1 MVKAHY
7 LLFLLP
13 ALLVSVAT
21 AQEDVL
27 RLQPYSGP
35 GTFINE
41 QLVQD
46 SVNNGGIPA
55 NRVYELRRGSLYLAN
70 RTYIVNAGENLRM
83 RANDSLGNRPVI
95 MLYETGLSPNPQ
107 NPPGNFIDLR
117 GGLEFKNI
125 ILSGYFEPLDTNL
138 NNLQGAL
145 ITVATAGAGATITLD
160 SCIITNT
167 NGNHIR
173 TNGATHWVKITNCIF
188 ANMGYLGRSNLG
200 AGKGLDLRDA
210 SHDSLIILNST
221 FVNWQD
227 RVVRHYNFSNPLA
240 GTGPINYLRI
250 EHNTFVNG
258 QSYHGFMSLGSMGP
272 RAIIK
277 NNLMVDHFSLGNDS
291 DVTRQA
297 EFVNNLEVDAW
308 GGPRM
313 AWIFTT
319 PNDSTQWTI
328 AKNYYVVTPECQS
341 FYDSASILP
350 IIADPPLTVGS
361 PLTYHINSKLGADSI
376 NAFTEINL
384 TLNNT
389 PKVMKVANQ
398 WYRSPSGG
406 AKTKN
411 TPDAT
416 LWNNGFDFDRRGWQ
430 YFNDTLDCAYST
442 GSAAYTAADGAY
454 PVGDLNWFP
463 SRYAAWL
470 NDPVSSVRFGNG
482 IPASFELAQNYPNP
496 FNPATTITY
505 AVPREA
511 KVKLE
516 VFDLLGRRVATLVDG
531 LQEVGT
537 HSVSFGGSG
546 LASGVY
552 LYRLSAPDQMI
563 TKKMVL
569 MK

>member
-1 MVKAHY
+1 MVKTQY
-7 LLFLLP
+7 LLFLLLV
-13 ALLVSVAT
+13 LLPCVAT

-27 RLQPYSGP
+27 RLQPYTVP

-46 SVNNGGIPA
+46 SINNGGIPA

-70 RTYIVNAGENLRM
+70 ATYTVNAGQSLRM

-95 MLYETGLSPNPQ
+95 MLYETGLPPNPQ
-107 NPPGNFIDLR
+107 NPPGNLIDLR
-117 GGLEFKNI
+117 GNLDFKNI
-125 ILSGYFEPLDTNL
+125 ILSGYYEPIDTNL
-138 NNLQGAL
+138 NNLGGAL
-145 ITVATAGAGATITLD
+145 ITVATAGAGATISLD
-160 SCIITNT
+160 SCIITNI
-167 NGNHIR
+167 NGNHLR
-173 TNGATHWVKITNCIF
+173 TNGATQWVKITNCIF

-200 AGKGLDLRDA
+200 AGKGIDLRDA

-258 QSYHGFMSLGSMGP
+258 QSYHGFLSLGSMGP
-272 RAIIK
+272 RAIIT

-291 DVTRQA
+291 DATRQA
-297 EFVNNLEVDAW
+297 EFVNNLEVDPY

-313 AWIFTT
+313 TWIFTT

-361 PLTYHINSKLGADSI
+361 PLTYHINSKLGADSV
-376 NAFTEINL
+376 NAFTEISL
-384 TLNNT
+384 ALNNT
-389 PKVMKVANQ
+389 PKVMKIANQ

-406 AKTKN
+406 NKLKN
-411 TPDAT
+411 TPNAAI
-416 LWNNGFDFDRRGWQ
+416 WNNSFDFDRRGWR
-430 YFNDTLDCAYST
+430 YFNDTLDCAYPTS
-442 GSAAYTAADGAY
+442 SPAYTAADGDY

-463 SRYAAWL
+463 ARYAAWL
-470 NDPVSSVRFGNG
+470 NDPVSSVRFGDG
-482 IPASFELAQNYPNP
+482 FPASFELAQNYPNP
-496 FNPATTITY
+496 FNPVTTITY
-505 AVPREA
+505 SVPREA

-516 VFDLLGRRVATLVDG
+516 VYDLLGRRVATLVDG
-531 LQEVGT
+531 LQQVGT
-537 HSVSFGGSG
+537 HSVSFGGSS

-563 TKKMVL
+563 TRKMVL